1 MVTPF
6 LITGCGRSGT
16 RWAAEL
22 FTALGFPCGHEVQ
35 FSYDREG
42 PLTASESSWLAV
54 PHLDS
59 VPPSTRILRI
69 MRDPFK
75 VVQSAMS
82 KGFLLDM
89 ADPYAVYVALHRP
102 DITLGRNHLA
112 RVIRYVALWDE
123 PLDSRFVLRADGNT
137 HKTTGAV
144 RYATGARL
152 LRSDVGLARKVVGTN
167 TNTTNPALLLP
178 APTVD
183 QIEDDRDG
191 DLITK
196 RAEQFGYERSAS

>member
-6 LITGCGRSGT
+6 LIAGCGRSGT
-16 RWAAEL
+16 KWAAEL
-22 FTALGFPCGHEVQ
+22 LTALGYPCGHEEQ

-59 VPPSTRILRI
+59 VPPSTRILRV

-75 VVQSAMS
+75 VVQSAMA

-89 ADPYAVYVALHRP
+89 ADPYAVFVALHRP
-102 DITLGRNHLA
+102 DIALGRNHLA

-123 PLDSRFVLRADGNT
+123 PLDSRNILRVDGNT
-137 HKTTGAV
+137 HTITGAV
-144 RYATGARL
+144 RYATADPVSRG
-152 LRSDVGLARKVVGTN
+152 DVGSARKAVSTS
-167 TNTTNPALLLP
+167 TNTTDPALRLP

-191 DLITK
+191 DLITA
-196 RAEQFGYERSAS
+196 RAERFGYERS